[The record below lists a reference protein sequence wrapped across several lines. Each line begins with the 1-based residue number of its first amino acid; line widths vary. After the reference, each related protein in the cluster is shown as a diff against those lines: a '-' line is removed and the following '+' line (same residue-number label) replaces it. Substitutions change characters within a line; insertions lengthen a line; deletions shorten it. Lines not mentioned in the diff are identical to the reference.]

1 MRVPGV
7 CVFFFF
13 QIRGTV
19 VNVFEGVL
27 CTEIGI
33 VCTLC
38 IRHFL
43 KGLEADETGGFQ
55 MDDLSGWLSGALALF
70 VTVSSWTCS
79 LSVTSM
85 NGVLSDWR
93 NAFCR
98 SWSQENP
105 H

>member
-1 MRVPGV
+1 MHGDWH
-7 CVFFFF
+7 C
-13 QIRGTV
+13 
-19 VNVFEGVL
+19 L
-27 CTEIGI
+27 HS
-33 VCTLC
+33 L
-38 IRHFL
+38 HSSFL
-43 KGLEADETGGFQ
+43 EKGLEADETGGFQ

-98 SWSQENP
+98 SWSQENL